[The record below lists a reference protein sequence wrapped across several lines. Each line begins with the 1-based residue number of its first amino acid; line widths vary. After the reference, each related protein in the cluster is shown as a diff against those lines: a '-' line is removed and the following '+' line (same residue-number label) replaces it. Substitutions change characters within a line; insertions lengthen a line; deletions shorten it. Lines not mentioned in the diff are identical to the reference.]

1 MKVMKE
7 LRPTQQIMP
16 RGRVAKWSKEQ
27 LDKLNTLEL
36 RALLANA
43 ERLNEPEVAALCNE
57 ILDARPRGHPAVRQQ
72 RLPGQ
77 ARRLVSRGKAFEI
90 HGISPR
96 NRVWSLGGIRADG
109 AVVLTVR
116 AADVQRVASESSCL
130 LWGPNVDDSRPWSDT
145 PGGKERL
152 EHCRIA
158 LERGAAEGL
167 LAYNKRAVGAA
178 PEEKKTS
185 ADKVDPKTV
194 LNLRIEKRG
203 EEYWALW
210 AQETRVVNTF
220 E

>member
-1 MKVMKE
+1 MKE
-7 LRPTQQIMP
+7 LRPMRIMP
-16 RGRVAKWSKEQ
+16 RGRVATWSKEQ
-27 LDKLNTLEL
+27 IDKLNTLEL
-36 RALLANA
+36 RALLSNA

-57 ILDARPRGHPAVRQQ
+57 ILDARPRGHPSVRQQ
-72 RLPGQ
+72 KLPGQ
-77 ARRLVSRGKAFEI
+77 ARQLVSRGKAFEM
-90 HGISPR
+90 HGVSPR
-96 NRVWSLGGIRADG
+96 NRLWSVGGIRTDG

-116 AADVQRVASESSCL
+116 AEDVQKVASENSCL

-145 PGGKERL
+145 PGGQERL

-178 PEEKKTS
+178 PEAKAAG
-185 ADKVDPKTV
+185 ADRLDPKTV
-194 LNLRIEKRG
+194 LNLRVEKRG
-203 EEYWALW
+203 EEYWATW